1 MDTENKVQGLN
12 NDAPTEAL
20 TYEKKD
26 SDKGYVEGEHDVMKM
41 KAQRFRDVIAN
52 DLLGDFD
59 SKGKYHLSDEIAADL
74 VAVTKKI
81 DSHDQNGTQGRAFVG
96 DRILY
101 FNLTPPKAS
110 PENEANAYCYLELL
124 EEIPR
129 INGYYIDTLTTVVA
143 TYEYKNDEFFYD
155 RALEVFN
162 FKEYKADEPVDTQ
175 LLPESL
181 SARYAFTAAMLKQAE
196 TPLENLEEAYFNK
209 RLQLLAEDP
218 ELAIILAEFSNKRNK
233 LEPYFAKAEN
243 KYQFLNEILD
253 EVLELPAC
261 KKALEKSPVREQLIE
276 ADKKAY
282 QLVEKVEER
291 VREDN
296 RTKEAVSQ
304 AMFTDLAEKP
314 APKPMPKQVKKGAS
328 FELFGKGVPVMKM
341 PPYKGGGGGKKG
353 GAPKPKAPEK
363 PKTMVMPG
371 PLPSQPQ
378 QQAGSPFVREV
389 GGFDHSQQ
397 QGKGFDMEMGIEK

>member
-1 MDTENKVQGLN
+1 MDTETKEQG
-12 NDAPTEAL
+12 AVP

-26 SDKGYVEGEHDVMKM
+26 SEKGFVEGEHDVLKM
-41 KAQRFRDVIAN
+41 KAQRFRDVIQN

-59 SKGKYHLSDEIAADL
+59 ASGKYVLSEAVSADL

-101 FNLTPPKAS
+101 FNLTPPALS
-110 PENEANAYCYLELL
+110 PATEGYAYCYLQLL

-129 INGYYIDTLTTVVA
+129 INGYYIDTLTSVVA
-143 TYEYKNDEFFYD
+143 TYEYKNDEYFYD

-162 FKEYKADEPVDTQ
+162 FKEYKADETVDTQ
-175 LLPESL
+175 LMPESL
-181 SARYAFTAAMLKQAE
+181 SARYAYTAAMLKQAQE
-196 TPLENLEEAYFNK
+196 PMDNLDEAYFNK
-209 RLQLLAEDP
+209 RLQLLSEDP
-218 ELAIILAEFSNKRNK
+218 ELAIILAEFSNKRSK

-253 EVLELPAC
+253 EVLEMPAC
-261 KKALEKSPVREQLIE
+261 KKALEKSPVKDRMVE

-282 QLVEKVEER
+282 QLVEKVEVR

-296 RTKEAVSQ
+296 RTKEAVEQ

-341 PPYKGGGGGKKG
+341 PAYRGGGGGGRKGG
-353 GAPKPKAPEK
+353 GAPKPKEAEK
-363 PKTMVMPG
+363 PKPMFMPG
-371 PLPSQPQ
+371 PAPAPQHQP
-378 QQAGSPFVREV
+378 GSPFARET

-397 QGKGFDMEMGIEK
+397 QGKGFDMEMGK